1 MSRTTLN
8 IIKGVAALAILAILL
23 LTVNNWWGDYRRAA
37 DAAVDGTATKTVTP
51 TKPQKGSGGSS
62 KTASATSKP
71 SQPDLVVVLI
81 DGLNF
86 RVKPEAKAKV
96 IRGLNRGE
104 RLVLLKKQ
112 GEWLLVQS
120 AEGDEGWISSS
131 PTYTRIQKR

>member
-1 MSRTTLN
+1 MSRTSLN
-8 IIKGVAALAILAILL
+8 IIKGVLACAVLAILL

-37 DAAVDGTATKTVTP
+37 EAAVDGTATKTVAP
-51 TKPQKGSGGSS
+51 TKTEKGSAGSS
-62 KTASATSKP
+62 KPASATSKP
-71 SQPDLVVVLI
+71 SQPDVVVVLI

-112 GEWLLVQS
+112 DEWFLVQS